1 MNTVF
6 IDTSALFKAK
16 KVFRE
21 LIDRNYVLCTS
32 PIVIYEFVKV
42 IDELI
47 IEEQNEKRKKLY
59 LRLKERLPA
68 LLRELE
74 IKILPHELAHAEVEE
89 AYNIMHEK
97 DVDIGDA
104 LIYLLLRKKNIK
116 KILTYDND
124 WDRMDIEVIR

>member
-16 KVFRE
+16 KVLRE

-47 IEEQNEKRKKLY
+47 IEERNEKRKKLY

-74 IKILPHELAHAEVEE
+74 IKILPHELTHAEVEE